1 MDRFLACIDGEA
13 LSSIDMPR
21 GRLISTEGPW
31 LEAVVEIEGRRL
43 TVMDEFSVTGP
54 DGRLQPGQEIEI
66 EFSSLL
72 LGDEPWDAIFTANPG
87 RRVGVDHLDGW
98 RYRAFG
104 RIISIQPVVVD
115 CGLLRIADV
124 VQTRD
129 PRVVGEYVAF
139 TISRLG
145 GGHARAV

>member
-1 MDRFLACIDGEA
+1 
-13 LSSIDMPR
+13 MPR
-21 GRLISTEGPW
+21 ARLISTEGPW
-31 LEAVVEIEGRRL
+31 LEAVIEIDGRRL
-43 TVMDEFSVTGP
+43 TVMDEFSHVGP
-54 DGRLQPGQEIEI
+54 DASPEPGDEIEI

-72 LGDEPWDAIFTANPG
+72 LEDEPWDAIFTANPR

-104 RIISIQPVVVD
+104 RVISIEPVIVD

-129 PRVVGEYVAF
+129 PRVIGEYVAF

-145 GGHARAV
+145 GHPRAI